1 MSPQTLLEAEG
12 SVKPGMEGR
21 LDSENTS
28 AEYCSN
34 TIWFALS
41 LPVKL
46 AVTHTLFGLDGVQVA
61 NELITAKGKER
72 DVLRYFNNQ
81 LSVLGSVEG
90 EGSSQMAAQRIWPA
104 SLEALYNKNE
114 DRARCHRSPCPCNR
128 KRKSERESTTHK
140 PHPKSGDTSFTVTD

>member
-114 DRARCHRSPCPCNR
+114 DRARCRRSPCPCNR
-128 KRKSERESTTHK
+128 IRKSVWESTTHK

>member
-1 MSPQTLLEAEG
+1 M
-12 SVKPGMEGR
+12 
-21 LDSENTS
+21 
-28 AEYCSN
+28 
-34 TIWFALS
+34 
-41 LPVKL
+41 KL
-46 AVTHTLFGLDGVQVA
+46 AVTHTLFGLDGVQIA

-114 DRARCHRSPCPCNR
+114 DRARCRRSPCPVIEYGKACGNLQR
-128 KRKSERESTTHK
+128 INLT
-140 PHPKSGDTSFTVTD
+140 PKSGDTSFTVTD